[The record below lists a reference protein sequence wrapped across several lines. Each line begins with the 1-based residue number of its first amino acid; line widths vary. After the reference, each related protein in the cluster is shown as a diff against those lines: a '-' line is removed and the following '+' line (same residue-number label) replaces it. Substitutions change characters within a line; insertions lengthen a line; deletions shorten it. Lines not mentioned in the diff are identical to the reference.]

1 MKRSI
6 LAWGVVGLLG
16 CGGMD
21 NDGGQPT
28 AAETSAAVSGGSNAA
43 TSEAGATPRVARFAM
58 MPAASLERGSIKP
71 TAWTDKAAA
80 ALESSG
86 EEQRGTFDPAML
98 RVAEA
103 HRRAMQA
110 QGGAQ

>member
-21 NDGGQPT
+21 NDGDPPA
-28 AAETSAAVSGGSNAA
+28 AAETSAAVGGGDNAA
-43 TSEAGATPRVARFAM
+43 TSEAGVTPRVARFAL

-80 ALESSG
+80 RLEG
-86 EEQRGTFDPAML
+86 EVEDQRGTFDPEML
-98 RVAEA
+98 RLVEA
-103 HRRAMQA
+103 HRRAMQI